1 MRGTGGRR
9 RYSARLR
16 RAVRSDQNL
25 AIAITDRYSSTM
37 LNPYMALDQDALAQT
52 CEARVH
58 ELQARAWSTPA
69 EREAL
74 REQTALL
81 LDAAARRLAADAAAS
96 SAAGSRATPALR
108 LRDFL
113 GQVDHADY
121 VDALRRAEAQ
131 LRGWRP
137 FVGPVEGSDA
147 AAGDEPARF

>member
-1 MRGTGGRR
+1 
-9 RYSARLR
+9 
-16 RAVRSDQNL
+16 V
-25 AIAITDRYSSTM
+25 IAITDRYSSTM

-81 LDAAARRLAADAAAS
+81 LDAAARRLAADAAAN
-96 SAAGSRATPALR
+96 AAARSRAAPALR
-108 LRDFL
+108 LHDFL
-113 GQVDHADY
+113 GQGDHADY
-121 VDALRRAEAQ
+121 VDALHRAEAQ

-137 FVGPVEGSDA
+137 FGGPIEGPDG
-147 AAGDEPARF
+147 AGGDDPARP